1 MEDAMNLR
9 IIFRSIPLFLLLL
22 ITLILVLPSAQA
34 PVKAASPVYV
44 RPDGHDYE
52 CDGSVNVAYPGGTG
66 PLSCAFQTFFKAH
79 QMVDDGGIIYVG
91 AGVYPGVFSIGKSVT
106 VIGAGVDQTIIDRA
120 GAPQGILID
129 HPIIRPTV
137 IISDLTIQN
146 SVNTG
151 PGGGVVIWNA
161 DVTLQDCV
169 IQNNSALSG
178 GGIENWGD
186 LTVERCTI
194 SGNVATGNFGGGGIY
209 NLGTLVLIDSSV
221 VNNHADFS
229 SASGGGI
236 LNNNNDPGEYVHII
250 RTTLSGNS
258 ADNNG
263 SALKDQ
269 GDRPVWLANVTVT
282 DNMITSGDGTIMITA
297 GKTTDIWNST
307 IAGNHAGG
315 PGVEGGIMT
324 ASTLILANTILAD
337 NDNSNCYI
345 TGAGMITTTG
355 LNIDSGST
363 CGFTAGPNMP
373 NTDPLLGP
381 LADNGGYSE
390 TMALLPGSPAI
401 DAGYGLVCLMFPVDG
416 VDQRGVARPIGF
428 GCDIGAYEAPMW
440 LFLPLIMR

>member
-9 IIFRSIPLFLLLL
+9 IISRSIPLFLLLL
-22 ITLILVLPSAQA
+22 ITLMLVLPSAQA
-34 PVKAASPVYV
+34 PVKAASPVYM

-52 CDGSVNVAYPGGTG
+52 CDGSVDVAYTGGTG
-66 PLSCAFQTFFKAH
+66 PLACAFQTFWKAH
-79 QMVDDGGIIYVG
+79 NEVDDGGIIYVG
-91 AGVYPGVFSIGKSVT
+91 AGVYTGVFSIGKSVT
-106 VIGAGVDQTIIDRA
+106 VIGAGVDQTIIDR
-120 GAPQGILID
+120 GGDPQGIIVSGGV
-129 HPIIRPTV
+129 PPTV
-137 IISDLTIQN
+137 VVSNITVRN
-146 SVNTG
+146 SINIG
-151 PGGGVVIWNA
+151 PGGGIVIVNGT
-161 DVTLQDCV
+161 VSLRDCV
-169 IQNNSALSG
+169 IQNNMAWSG

-186 LTVERCTI
+186 LTIERCTI
-194 SGNVATGNFGGGGIY
+194 SGNTATESFGAGGIY
-209 NLGTLVLIDSSV
+209 NLGTLVLIDSSIV
-221 VNNHADFS
+221 DNHADT
-229 SASGGGI
+229 AGANGGGI
-236 LNNNNDPGEYVHII
+236 LNDNDDPGEYVHII

-269 GDRPVWLANVTVT
+269 GDGHIWLANVTVT
-282 DNMITSGDGTIMITA
+282 DNTITSGDGTIMITA

-307 IAGNHAGG
+307 IAENHAGG

-337 NDNSNCYI
+337 NDNSNCYV
-345 TGAGMITTTG
+345 TGVGMIATSG
-355 LNIDSGST
+355 ANIDSGST

-401 DAGYGLVCLMFPVDG
+401 DAGYGLVCSMFPVDG
-416 VDQRGVARPIGF
+416 VDQRGVARPIGL

>member
-1 MEDAMNLR
+1 MEDTMNLR
-9 IIFRSIPLFLLLL
+9 SISRLVPLFLLLL
-22 ITLILVLPSAQA
+22 ITLVLVLPSAQA
-34 PVKAASPVYV
+34 PVKAASPVYM

-52 CDGSVNVAYPGGTG
+52 CDGSVDVAYPGGTG
-66 PLSCAFQTFFKAH
+66 PLPCAFQTFWKAH
-79 QMVDDGGIIYVG
+79 NEVDDPGIIHVG
-91 AGVYPGVFSIGKSVT
+91 AGTYTGVFSIGKSVT
-106 VIGAGVDQTIIDRA
+106 VIGAGIDQTIIDRA
-120 GAPQGILID
+120 GSPQGI
-129 HPIIRPTV
+129 IISGGAPPTV
-137 IISDLTIQN
+137 VISNLTVRN
-146 SVNTG
+146 SINIG
-151 PGGGVVIWNA
+151 SGGGVVIVNGT
-161 DVTLQDCV
+161 VSLRDCV
-169 IQNNSALSG
+169 IQNNTAWSG

-186 LTVERCTI
+186 LTIERCTI

-209 NLGTLVLIDSSV
+209 NLGTLVLIDTSV
-221 VNNHADFS
+221 VDNHADT
-229 SASGGGI
+229 AGANGGGI
-236 LNNNNDPGEYVHII
+236 LNDNDDPGEYVHII

-282 DNMITSGDGTIMITA
+282 DNTITSGDGSIMITA

-315 PGVEGGIMT
+315 PGVEGGVMT

-337 NDNSNCYI
+337 NDNSNCYV
-345 TGAGMITTTG
+345 TGAGFITTTG
-355 LNIDSGST
+355 SNIDSGST

-401 DAGYGLVCLMFPVDG
+401 DAGYGLVCSMFPVNG
-416 VDQRGVARPIGF
+416 VDQRGIARPIGL

>member
-1 MEDAMNLR
+1 MVLR
-9 IIFRSIPLFLLLL
+9 TISRSTSLFLIL
-22 ITLILVLPSAQA
+22 IFALIILWPLAQA

-52 CDGSVNVAYPGGTG
+52 CTGLVDAPYPSGSG
-66 PLSCAFQTFFKAH
+66 PLPCAFQTFWKAH
-79 QMVDDGGIIYVG
+79 NDVDDPGIIYVG
-91 AGVYPGVFSIGKSVT
+91 AGTYTDVFSIGKSVT
-106 VIGAGVDQTIIDRA
+106 VIGAGVSQTILDRS
-120 GAPQGILID
+120 GNPQGILID
-129 HPIIRPTV
+129 NISPPTV

-146 SVNTG
+146 SDNAG

-161 DVTLQDCV
+161 NVTLRDCV
-169 IQNNSALSG
+169 IQNNTASSG
-178 GGIENWGD
+178 GGIENWGA
-186 LTVERCTI
+186 LTIERCTI

-221 VNNHADFS
+221 VNNHADTA
-229 SASGGGI
+229 SANGGGI
-236 LNNNNDPGEYVHII
+236 LNNNDPGEYVHLI

-258 ADNNG
+258 ADNQG

-269 GDRPVWLANVTVT
+269 GDGPVWLANVTVT
-282 DNMITSGDGTIMITA
+282 DNTITSGDGTIYITA

-307 IAGNHAGG
+307 IAGNHGGG

-345 TGAGMITTTG
+345 TGAGLITTTG
-355 LNIDSGST
+355 SNIDSGSS
-363 CGFTAGPNMP
+363 CGFTTGPNMP

-390 TMALLPGSPAI
+390 TMALLPSSPAI
-401 DAGYGLVCLMFPVDG
+401 DVGYGLVCSMFPVDG
-416 VDQRGVARPIGF
+416 VDQRGIARPIGL
-428 GCDIGAYEAPMW
+428 GCDIGAYEAPVW